1 MANLPKIRRGHGRGR
16 GPADEPRAD
25 RVGPDVQRLEAHG
38 LTWLNIESPT
48 QLETAWLAE
57 HYDFHPLDLE
67 DVLSRR
73 RQRAKIDEY
82 ADYLFIVLHF
92 PRFDKRAGRLQA
104 AELNLF
110 VAEDLV
116 ITLPNEPLKP
126 LSALWS
132 RCERSEAAREQLHGQ
147 GLGLPAL
154 RDRRHDVRLLLP
166 DPRQDRL
173 QARPDRGRALRGRER
188 RPGARHLQHQAGD
201 HQLPPDRE
209 AAANH
214 AAPARPQ
221 QPALRPQ
228 DLDIYFDDIVDKSE
242 RIWDLLENYKEVAEA
257 LEATNESVI
266 SHRVNDILRALTAI
280 SVIVLPLTL
289 IASVFGMNVGLP
301 GGGDPAAGG
310 SVTFWVVVGAMLAIL
325 IGMVAYFRFKR
336 WL

>member
-1 MANLPKIRRGHGRGR
+1 MANLPKIRRGQGRGR
-16 GPADEPRAD
+16 GPADEPLAD
-25 RVGPDVQRLEAHG
+25 RAGPDVRRLEAHG

-82 ADYLFIVLHF
+82 ADYMFIVLHF

-116 ITLPNEPLKP
+116 IMLPNEPLKP

-132 RCERSEAAREQLHGQ
+132 RCERGEEAREQHMSKGPGFLLYEIVDAMYDYCFPILDKIGFKLDLIEDELFE
-147 GLGLPAL
+147 GESDDLV
-154 RDRRHDVRLLLP
+154 RDISNTKQEIINYRRIVKPQRTTLRLL
-166 DPRQDRL
+166 DRSS
-173 QARPDRGRALRGRER
+173 QRFA
-188 RPGARHLQHQAGD
+188 
-201 HQLPPDRE
+201 
-209 AAANH
+209 
-214 AAPARPQ
+214 
-221 QPALRPQ
+221 PQ

-301 GGGDPAAGG
+301 GGGDPTGG
-310 SVTFWVVVGAMLAIL
+310 ASPTFWAVVGVMLAIL
-325 IGMVAYFRFKR
+325 IGMVAYFRYKR

>member
-1 MANLPKIRRGHGRGR
+1 MPNLPKIRRGQGRGR

-25 RVGPDVQRLEAHG
+25 RRGPDVQRLEAHG

-48 QLETAWLAE
+48 ELETAWLAE
-57 HYDFHPLDLE
+57 HHDFHPLDLE

-82 ADYLFIVLHF
+82 PDYLFIVLHF

-104 AELNLF
+104 AELNIF

-132 RCERSEAAREQLHGQ
+132 RCERGEAARDQYMSKGSGFLLYEIVDAMYDYCFPILDKIGFK
-147 GLGLPAL
+147 LDSIEDAL
-154 RDRRHDVRLLLP
+154 FEEDESDDLVRDISNTKQEIINYRRIVKPQRTTLRLL
-166 DPRQDRL
+166 DRSS
-173 QARPDRGRALRGRER
+173 QRYA
-188 RPGARHLQHQAGD
+188 
-201 HQLPPDRE
+201 
-209 AAANH
+209 
-214 AAPARPQ
+214 
-221 QPALRPQ
+221 PQ
-228 DLDIYFDDIVDKSE
+228 DLEIYFDDIVDKSE

-266 SHRVNDILRALTAI
+266 THRLNDIIRVLTILSA
-280 SVIVLPLTL
+280 IVLPLSL
-289 IASVFGMNVGLP
+289 IASIYGMNVDVLPFADDGAFSLIFPLILMAGVGVGLI
-301 GGGDPAAGG
+301 A
-310 SVTFWVVVGAMLAIL
+310 W
-325 IGMVAYFRFKR
+325 FRYKR